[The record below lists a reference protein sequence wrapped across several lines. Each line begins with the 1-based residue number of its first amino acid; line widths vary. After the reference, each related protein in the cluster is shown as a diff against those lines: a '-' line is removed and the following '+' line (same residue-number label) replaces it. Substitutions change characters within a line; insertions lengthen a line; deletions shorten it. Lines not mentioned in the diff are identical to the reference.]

1 MPSTA
6 KAKEEAKSTAEGK
19 RHTLEI
25 WKVIWLLDIVRA
37 PTIERNRLQYG
48 RLLMTTLLDDTTQ
61 L

>member
-6 KAKEEAKSTAEGK
+6 KAKEEAKRTPEWK

-37 PTIERNRLQYG
+37 PTIERNRLQHG